1 MKLFIKII
9 FLLLFSKSA
18 FAYCDLEIVNMGSD
32 IKSLVEKTNFVKTNN
47 IPSSQPDFFTIPV
60 EEFCKDSKFIMFP
73 VNFTYIN
80 KKLYQIFIQDMLSNI
95 NHLDNLKYYY
105 GNPTE
110 EYEDSGTSGMNY
122 YHWDLS
128 FKHIFLVIKYSPNEM
143 IQNIEIVSTKYS
155 KKLEKY
161 NEEIEK

>member
-73 VNFTYIN
+73 INFTFIN
-80 KKLYQIFIQDMLSNI
+80 NKLHQIFIEDMLTNI

-110 EYEDSGTSGMNY
+110 EYEDSGTTGIKY

-128 FKHIFLVIKYSPNEM
+128 FKQVFLVIKYSPTET
-143 IQNIEIVSTKYS
+143 IQNIEIVSNRFTD
-155 KKLEKY
+155 LMEKY
-161 NEEIEK
+161 NEDLEE

>member
-1 MKLFIKII
+1 
-9 FLLLFSKSA
+9 
-18 FAYCDLEIVNMGSD
+18 
-32 IKSLVEKTNFVKTNN
+32 
-47 IPSSQPDFFTIPV
+47 
-60 EEFCKDSKFIMFP
+60 MFP

-110 EYEDSGTSGMNY
+110 EYEDSGTSGMKY

-128 FKHIFLVIKYSPNEM
+128 FKHIFLVIKYSPNET
-143 IQNIEIVSTKYS
+143 IQNIEIVSTKYPQ
-155 KKLEKY
+155 KLEKY

>member
-9 FLLLFSKSA
+9 FLCLFSQSV
-18 FAYCDLEIVNMGSD
+18 FAYCDFEIVKMESGMQ
-32 IKSLVEKTNFVKTNN
+32 SLAEKTNFIQDIDNL
-47 IPSSQPDFFTIPV
+47 PELPFTFPIPV
-60 EEFCKDSKFIMFP
+60 EEICKDSKFIMFP

-143 IQNIEIVSTKYS
+143 IQNIEIVSTKYPQ
-155 KKLEKY
+155 KLEKY